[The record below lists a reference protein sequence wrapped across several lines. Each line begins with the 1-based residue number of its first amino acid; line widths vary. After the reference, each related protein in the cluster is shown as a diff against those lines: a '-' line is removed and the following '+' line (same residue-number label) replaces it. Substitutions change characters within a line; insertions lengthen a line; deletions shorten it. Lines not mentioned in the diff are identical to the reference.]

1 MRSPVFNPQ
10 WPDDVQAVYRHDM
23 QEMWDSHIARHIWNQ
38 YHNQIDLY
46 VSLTEG
52 ARKLDILDVGC
63 AQGTLALL
71 LAERGHKVWAMD
83 IRQPFLD
90 YAASRYEKG
99 DIHFVCANAMEVD
112 LEQRYDLIFANQIVE
127 HLVYPVEFTQRLK
140 GWLKPDG
147 RLVMTTPNAKY
158 LKNSLPTFSEL
169 GDPQQYSHL
178 QFTAD
183 ADGHFFAYLGEELKS
198 VFEQAGL
205 TYISVRYFESPFISG
220 HMKVRHLHPILPTFM
235 LRVLDRLVLSMPI
248 LGKRLAHQMMV
259 VGTLSA

>member
-1 MRSPVFNPQ
+1 MRPPVFNPQ
-10 WPDDVQAVYRHDM
+10 WSEDVQAVYRHDM
-23 QEMWDSHIARHIWNQ
+23 QEMWDSDIARHIWNQ

-46 VSLTEG
+46 VSLTAG
-52 ARKLDILDVGC
+52 ATKLDILDVGC

-99 DIHFVCANAMEVD
+99 DIHFVCGNAMEVD
-112 LEQRYDLIFANQIVE
+112 LKQRYDLIFANQIVE

-140 GWLKPDG
+140 GWLKPGG
-147 RLVMTTPNAKY
+147 RLVMTTPNASY

-169 GDPQQYSHL
+169 GDPRQYSHM

-183 ADGHFFAYLGEELKS
+183 ADGHFFAYLGEELES
-198 VFEQAGL
+198 VFEQAGFAH
-205 TYISVRYFESPFISG
+205 ISAGYFETPFISG
-220 HMKVRHLHPILPTFM
+220 HVKVRFLHPILPTSV
-235 LRVLDRLVLSMPI
+235 LRVLDRLVLSTPI
-248 LGKRLAHQMMV
+248 FGKRLAHQLMV
-259 VGTLSA
+259 VGTLST

>member
-1 MRSPVFNPQ
+1 MRPPVFNSQ
-10 WPDDVQAVYRHDM
+10 WSEDVQAVYHHDM

-52 ARKLDILDVGC
+52 TAKLDILDVGC

-71 LAERGHKVWAMD
+71 LAEHGHKVWAMD

-99 DIHFVCANAMEVD
+99 DIHFVCANAMEID

-127 HLVYPVEFTQRLK
+127 HLVYPVEFTKRLK
-140 GWLKPDG
+140 GWLKPG
-147 RLVMTTPNAKY
+147 GSLVMTTPNANY
-158 LKNSLPTFSEL
+158 MKNSLPTFSEL

-183 ADGHFFAYLGEELKS
+183 ADGHFFAYLGQELES
-198 VFEQAGL
+198 VFEQAGFAH
-205 TYISVRYFESPFISG
+205 ISVEYFESPVISG
-220 HMKVRHLHPILPTFM
+220 HMKVRHLHPILPTSV
-235 LRVLDRLVLSMPI
+235 LRVLDRLVLRTPI
-248 LGKRLAHQMMV
+248 CGKRLAHQLMAI
-259 VGTLSA
+259 GTLSA